1 MSQQTEIPTATI
13 WTMESL
19 PLIHPLTGK
28 LQSTMTSLIS
38 STTLY
43 SWTMSY
49 FSVLAPTKKDA
60 FELAMT
66 IPIVQH
72 TYLTEQ
78 REKVI
83 TRVMTLQM
91 PATTTTIGATGDH
104 HFMVLSH
111 IPGPFWIVTIKY
123 KMPGPEH
130 PLLST
135 PQSSSW
141 NQGLHTSTASGS
153 QEGLSNKPGSANNYW
168 TRTPSSEG
176 PQTSSPPSRRSADCN
191 GNWSYGM
198 QRTDANL
205 RERTQ
210 YIMIASGNPMWPQY
224 YERRDPDLPPRNRSN
239 SPKLVTEALPPNRK
253 RWRPKTPASSPEKPT
268 LYPDLSSLIQTETHE
283 QSVNSSSRVIP
294 APTIYTERVSHRLT
308 KREMD
313 QRLITFPEPPTE
325 SPQDVV
331 TNVDGAGEMTNS
343 DPTSTTGPSSASKQ
357 TVEIPGNNT
366 GSQYTDSD
374 SGSTTDC
381 KTMTK
386 PTNTSMTDHPTGS
399 EMSSTGT

>member
-28 LQSTMTSLIS
+28 LQSTTTSLIS

-49 FSVLAPTKKDA
+49 FSVLAPTRKDA
-60 FELAMT
+60 FDLAMT

-78 REKVI
+78 KEKVL
-83 TRVMTLQM
+83 TKVMTLQM
-91 PATTTTIGATGDH
+91 PATTTTIGVTGDH

-141 NQGLHTSTASGS
+141 NPRLHNSTGLDSREGSNNRPESG
-153 QEGLSNKPGSANNYW
+153 NNYW

-176 PQTSSPPSRRSADCN
+176 HQTSSPQNRRSADYN
-191 GNWSYGM
+191 ANWSYGM
-198 QRTDANL
+198 QRTDAMQ

-210 YIMIASGNPMWPQY
+210 YVMIASGNPMWPQY
-224 YERRDPDLPPRNRSN
+224 YERRDQDLPRPLSN
-239 SPKLVTEALPPNRK
+239 SPKLVTEPLQPNRK

-268 LYPDLSSLIQTETHE
+268 LYPDLSSLIRTGTHE
-283 QSVNSSSRVIP
+283 QSVNSNSRVIP
-294 APTIYTERVSHRLT
+294 APTIYTEPVSHRLT

-325 SPQDVV
+325 PPQDAV
-331 TNVDGAGEMTNS
+331 TDVDGAGEKRS
-343 DPTSTTGPSSASKQ
+343 LDPTSTTGPSSVSKQ
-357 TVEIPGNNT
+357 TVETPGNNT
-366 GSQYTDSD
+366 GLQYTDLD
-374 SGSTTDC
+374 SGLTIDC
-381 KTMTK
+381 KTMMK
-386 PTNTSMTDHPTGS
+386 PTNTSMTDHPTGC
-399 EMSSTGT
+399 ETSSTGT